1 MKSLGTYGHNPRTKL
16 NSDHAKQENELHEL
30 T

>member
-1 MKSLGTYGHNPRTKL
+1 MKSLGTYGHNPRDKL
-16 NSDHAKQENELHEL
+16 NHEHDKMGTELHEL